1 MVYKVFDKKT
11 EGGVVKNEN
20 VSKKELAEELQKS
33 TRKVKNRKG
42 ILTFYRKYL
51 GCWSNRYAIDKQI

>member
-1 MVYKVFDKKT
+1 MVYKFFDKKT

-42 ILTFYRKYL
+42 
-51 GCWSNRYAIDKQI
+51 NRYAIDKQI